1 MKPEKTE
8 QENKK
13 RLSLM
18 QIEAKPWVKILIT
31 VGVMA
36 ILIILVILFNIP
48 NPNMILI
55 AGLVL
60 CSALFGYAGGI
71 IAGTIMLF
79 YTLYFFSTDHSFI
92 HFTSQN
98 VQKVV
103 VSLVGISTDMILVCA
118 LKQAELNAF
127 KNVNELTEE
136 LRREN
141 EVLQSMSL
149 TDGLTGLRN
158 RMALRKDYDSYTG
171 RDVTVM
177 MLDLDRFKSIN
188 DTQGHKAGDKALA
201 ETGAL
206 LLKHFGSDFCYRYGG
221 DEFLVIYPDKTEQ
234 EFKEKL
240 DLMMTERPQLTAEKQ
255 PPVIFRRIRVRK
267 RQRSVHAARYV
278 CRGGRKDVRKQT
290 CKAYRRIIL
299 NAIYLLLP
307 PYTAFLRKTPFSG
320 AGSI

>member
-1 MKPEKTE
+1 
-8 QENKK
+8 
-13 RLSLM
+13 M

-36 ILIILVILFNIP
+36 VLILFVVVFNIP

-71 IAGTIMLF
+71 IAGAIMLF

-98 VQKVV
+98 IQKVV
-103 VSLVGISTDMILVCA
+103 VSLIGISVDMILVCA
-118 LKQAELNAF
+118 LKQAELKAF
-127 KNVNELTEE
+127 KDVHELTEQ

-158 RMALRKDYDSYTG
+158 RMALRNDYDSYSG

-177 MLDLDRFKSIN
+177 MLDIDNFKSIN
-188 DTQGHKAGDKALA
+188 DTQGHKAGDKALVQ
-201 ETGAL
+201 TGTL
-206 LLKHFGSDFCYRYGG
+206 LLKHFGPEFCYRYGG
-221 DEFLVIYPDKTEQ
+221 DEFLVIYPDKPEQ
-234 EFKEKL
+234 DFKVILDKL
-240 DLMMTERPQLTAEKQ
+240 MNECPQVSTDKNS
-255 PPVIFRRIRVRK
+255 RI
-267 RQRSVHAARYV
+267 SYSAGYV
-278 CRGGRKDVRKQT
+278 YANVSG
-290 CKAYRRIIL
+290 
-299 NAIYLLLP
+299 
-307 PYTAFLRKTPFSG
+307 PYTLRGMFAAADEKMYEIKRTKG
-320 AGSI
+320 TGK